1 MNKTT
6 KNVQSA
12 QKQSAQKQSARKW
25 TTRIVLGLIALAIVA
40 ALVSAFLPK
49 PVTVTAAKVTR
60 GKLVVSIEEDGVTRV
75 KDRYIV
81 SAPLAGNLARSELK
95 AGALVKAEAV
105 IARVLPLPT
114 PLLDPRSQAQGRAR
128 LAGSEAALRQ
138 AQAAEA
144 RARASLSHSQK
155 ELARV
160 QPLAKNGGV
169 PQQQVDELEY
179 QVAARKE
186 ELASAQFA
194 SRVARHQ
201 VSVNQAALG
210 RLTGAPSEEEM
221 PLHSPIDG
229 MVLEVFKQSEGAV
242 QPGTPLVELG
252 DPKALEVVVDVLTT
266 DAVRIDKGDKAVVT
280 RWGGSE
286 ELAAHVARIEPKA
299 FTKISALGVEEQRVN
314 VVLELDAPHEK
325 WASLGDGYR
334 VEAKITVTRIDAAL
348 QVPAGALFR
357 HDSAWS
363 VYRIE
368 DETAQLQEVTVGAQS
383 GLRAEIKGG
392 LREGQ
397 MVIVHPGEKVN
408 DGIGVSIRR

>member
-6 KNVQSA
+6 KDGH
-12 QKQSAQKQSARKW
+12 SARKW
-25 TTRIVLGLIALAIVA
+25 LTRIALGLLGLAIIA

-49 PVTVTAAKVTR
+49 PVTATVAEVTR
-60 GKLVVSIEEDGVTRV
+60 ASLVVSIEEDGVTRV

-81 SAPLAGNLARSELK
+81 SAPLAGNLARSELQ
-95 AGALVKAEAV
+95 AGARVKADAV

-138 AQAAEA
+138 TQAAEA
-144 RARASLSHSQK
+144 RARAALSHSQK
-155 ELARV
+155 ELQRV
-160 QPLAKNGGV
+160 EPLAKGGGV
-169 PQQQVDELEY
+169 PQQQVDELAY

-201 VSVNQAALG
+201 VGVNQAALG
-210 RLTGAPSEEEM
+210 RLTGAPNEEEM

-229 MVLEVFKQSEGAV
+229 MVLEVFRQSEGAV
-242 QPGTPLVELG
+242 QPGTPLLELG

-266 DAVRIDKGDKAVVT
+266 DAVRIARGDKALVT
-280 RWGGSE
+280 RWGGDE

-299 FTKISALGVEEQRVN
+299 FTKVSALGVEEQRVN
-314 VVLELDAPHEK
+314 VVLELDAPHQK

-334 VEAKITVTRIDAAL
+334 VEAKITVTRIDDAL
-348 QVPAGALFR
+348 QVPSGALFR
-357 HDSAWS
+357 HDGAWS
-363 VYRIE
+363 VYRVE
-368 DETAQLQEVTVGAQS
+368 DESARLQEVTLGAQS
-383 GLRAEIKGG
+383 DLHAEVKKG

-397 MVIVHPGEKVN
+397 LVIVHPGEKVS
-408 DGIGVSIRR
+408 DGTGLSIRR